1 MTQRERE
8 KRRVSCA
15 CVCLVQRKIPASALI
30 NNLFFAGEH
39 VQSASVRRAKQTS
52 IRRNLHESLA
62 LSNSAEARDE
72 ERRRIARIRVASL
85 IVMGVLFYTFSE
97 RTSTASNSAA
107 VTTTG
112 RGVAGPSGK
121 GT

>member
-62 LSNSAEARDE
+62 LSNSAGSRDE
-72 ERRRIARIRVASL
+72 ERRRVARIRGRVPHRCGRALLYVVRTDIDL
-85 IVMGVLFYTFSE
+85 IQQ
-97 RTSTASNSAA
+97 R
-107 VTTTG
+107 
-112 RGVAGPSGK
+112 SGYDDWPR
-121 GT
+121 